1 MSPVIISV
9 EEGRAFEQQSL
20 LRTDDGQGVADELRF
35 QVQGRARLNGGSR
48 IVQLEVEA
56 NVYGEYQTAP
66 TVEHD
71 THFELRTTMAV
82 KLGDYVVLAAAPAS
96 SASGSAI
103 AVVVS
108 VTAN

>member
-1 MSPVIISV
+1 MAPVIISV
-9 EEGRAFEQQSL
+9 EEGRPFEQQSL
-20 LRTDDGQGVADELRF
+20 LRTSDGKGAADELRF
-35 QVQGRARLNGGSR
+35 HVQGRARLNGDSR
-48 IVQLEVEA
+48 IVQLEVQA

-71 THFELRTTMAV
+71 AHFELHTTMAV
-82 KLGDYVVLAAAPAS
+82 KLGDYVVLAAAPSS

-108 VTAN
+108 VTAD